1 MSAVSFCSNVSFH
14 SKKEAITQKD
24 RWHGVAQ
31 LVDALRYK
39 PEGRDFDFRWC
50 HWTFSFTLF
59 FRAHDGFGVELGS
72 NRNEYQKYIV
82 GVKAVVA

>member
-1 MSAVSFCSNVSFH
+1 MSAVSSCSNVSFH
-14 SKKEAITQKD
+14 SHKKAITQND

-31 LVDALRYK
+31 LADALRYK

-50 HWTFSFTLF
+50 HWNFSLTF
-59 FRAHDGFGVELGS
+59 FRVHDGFGVELGS
-72 NRNEYQKYIV
+72 NRNKYQKYIV